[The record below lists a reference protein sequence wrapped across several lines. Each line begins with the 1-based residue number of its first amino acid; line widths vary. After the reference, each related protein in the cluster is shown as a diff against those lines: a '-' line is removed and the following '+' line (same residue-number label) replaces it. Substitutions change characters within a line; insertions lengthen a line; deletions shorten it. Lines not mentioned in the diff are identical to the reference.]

1 MGFSPYLEKSRWRIC
16 ESLMALSPN
25 YFHDQDSSLKA
36 ITEIQQFLDDFPN
49 SEFSLEADKLI
60 KELRLRLAQKN
71 MESGYLYVKL
81 KAYDSAIKSF
91 EVVVNDYYDT
101 KFIEDAHSEIIKS
114 LILLDKI
121 DESNEYFKE
130 LMDNPA
136 ISSDVKSRVKKLSG
150 KS

>member
-1 MGFSPYLEKSRWRIC
+1 
-16 ESLMALSPN
+16 
-25 YFHDQDSSLKA
+25 LKA

-121 DESNEYFKE
+121 DESNEYFEE